1 MGANNT
7 FFSFFLS
14 LRPSQLTTPKYNINS
29 VNSQALQIDAT
40 MPRTSNGPTTHGS
53 FRKRRRATSRR
64 KLHDV
69 HHGHI
74 NTHPE
79 KRSRSKKCDERKNA
93 HFRSAEI
100 LSINVNDR
108 GTCNFMD
115 CYPTVVSPAETF
127 LNEGR
132 TFSADDTVV
141 VKFFEEDQHVAY
153 NVKEEDDKEK
163 DKDKD
168 GDFSREN
175 SVAEATDDLLPMIE
189 NMSDVVCTIAETVFA
204 REEKAI
210 YQLEKSRFQS
220 DLNSMAL
227 CETNDYERLVGVVSK
242 TLIKRYKDILCR
254 GIDKLELYTLRNLS
268 IE

>member
-7 FFSFFLS
+7 FFSFFYHCI
-14 LRPSQLTTPKYNINS
+14 LTTPKYNSNS
-29 VNSQALQIDAT
+29 VSSQALQIDAT
-40 MPRTSNGPTTHGS
+40 MPRTSNGPTTNGS
-53 FRKRRRATSRR
+53 FRKRRRITSRR
-64 KLHDV
+64 KLQSTGYGD
-69 HHGHI
+69 GHI

-210 YQLEKSRFQS
+210 CQLEKSRFQS
-220 DLNSMAL
+220 DWNSMAL
-227 CETNDYERLVGVVSK
+227 CQTNDYERLIGVVSK